1 MSGRVP
7 PPTLAG
13 VASWTDPILDEMAQ
27 HRVRFES
34 LCRSLTSEELATQ
47 VPDAPWT
54 VHGYVAHLCT
64 IDSLLNRF
72 FGPVVG
78 MTDMPAP
85 EVPPPAPFDI
95 DEWNE
100 AIVARRPDASID
112 DLFAEAAA
120 SRANY
125 ERILRVIPEPAADMM
140 VPFGG
145 DRKKINLPAITVRL
159 QDLLSTIAL
168 HDPSHTHD
176 IVRALPHR
184 EPEVHG
190 WLVSADYR
198 ARTPAEIL
206 ARRA

>member
-1 MSGRVP
+1 
-7 PPTLAG
+7 
-13 VASWTDPILDEMAQ
+13 VASWTEPILEEMRQ
-27 HRVRFES
+27 HRARFEAF
-34 LCRSLTSEELATQ
+34 CRSLTPEELDTQ

-72 FGPVVG
+72 FGRVVG
-78 MTDMPAP
+78 ITDMPEP
-85 EVPPPAPFDI
+85 EVPPPTPFDI

-100 AIVARRPDASID
+100 SIVARRPAASLD
-112 DLFAEAAA
+112 SLFSKATA

-125 ERILRVIPEPAADMM
+125 ERILRALPDSAEEMM

-145 DRKKINLPAITVRL
+145 DRKKIKLPATTIRL
-159 QDLLSTIAL
+159 GDLLSAIAL
-168 HDPSHTHD
+168 HDPNHMED

-184 EPEVHG
+184 EPEVHD

-198 ARTPAEIL
+198 ARSHPEIL